1 MENIKFD
8 GTCPQCL
15 LYNEEHLMRANNKFW
30 ECPNCNLQ
38 ILVENDKA
46 SVFHHRGEGM
56 FLYNDDRFKGKVGLQ
71 EVGEDSYPNG
81 IDITTEAELVKY
93 LLLKV
98 QQKEKYSIDNLIDS
112 YVSYRFQGGSID
124 QYLVQSNHFKINFDD
139 NEIEAILSLRDYH
152 NKLSDQYSHLRLYRF
167 LVDNVFPKYF
177 RGDSGNLP
185 EMGMSKLQ
193 MYLCM
198 KHFGNR
204 SSKIINS
211 NPRFIKQALRSLIKD
226 LISII
231 YFDEKVLLT
240 GDLNEMLRIKQE
252 MYRTSSN

>member
-1 MENIKFD
+1 MGNSRFD
-8 GTCPQCL
+8 GPCPQCL
-15 LYNEEHLMRANNKFW
+15 LYKEEHLMRGNSKFW

-46 SVFHHRGEGM
+46 SVLRHRGEGV
-56 FLYNDDRFKGKVGLQ
+56 FLYNDDRFQGKVGLQ

-98 QQKEKYSIDNLIDS
+98 QQKEKYSIDSLIDS
-112 YVSYRFQGGSID
+112 YVSYRFQKGSKD
-124 QYLVQSNHFKINFDD
+124 PYLVQSAHFKIDFD
-139 NEIEAILSLRDYH
+139 NRETEGILSLRDYQ

-167 LVDNVFPKYF
+167 LIDNIFPKYF
-177 RGDSGNLP
+177 DGDSSNLP

-193 MYLCM
+193 MYLCT
-198 KHFGNR
+198 KHFPNR
-204 SSKIINS
+204 LRDIINS
-211 NPRFIKQALRSLIKD
+211 KPKFIEQALRSLIKD
-226 LISII
+226 LIRII

-240 GDLNEMLRIKQE
+240 SDVNEMLRIKHE